1 MADDA
6 FCIEPSDLDDC
17 ALAESLPRCNV
28 HEASEAHLIKRVVS
42 SLEGSPPLRITLID
56 LVLAKQTI
64 PIVYSA
70 GWAARRTVA
79 EPQR

>member
-1 MADDA
+1 LADDA

-28 HEASEAHLIKRVVS
+28 HEASKTHLVAKLSRRLRE
-42 SLEGSPPLRITLID
+42 SLPLQITLID
-56 LVLAKQTI
+56 LVLAKQMI
-64 PIVYSA
+64 PIAYSPS
-70 GWAARRTVA
+70 WAVRRTVA